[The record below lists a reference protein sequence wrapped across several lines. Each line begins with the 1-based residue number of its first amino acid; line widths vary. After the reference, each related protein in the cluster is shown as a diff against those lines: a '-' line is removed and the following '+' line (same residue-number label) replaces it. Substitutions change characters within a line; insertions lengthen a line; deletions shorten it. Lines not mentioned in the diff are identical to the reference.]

1 MRLTGISRR
10 RENSIVGLSCVGGKI
25 GLADPLGFP
34 TDVGRLF
41 QEKWI
46 KEVGFSDGC
55 YSFRIR
61 APEKGKNLFVYRI
74 TILIKKRIDGTIR
87 LSRYREFLWF
97 VLITTLL
104 GVASSGGV
112 FGIRMITVLIAN
124 WLAVAFMFMI
134 NDVEDAPDDALCPHK
149 AARNPIVSG
158 MLSHRSGWWVSILVG
173 LVSGF
178 LYLLLGFGPAVWG
191 VIGLLLGYLYSWKR
205 IRLKNFPVVDVL
217 SHSMMLAG
225 CQFLA
230 ALHTF
235 SPGVC
240 WWWPFPFCMAVSI
253 SMYGELFN
261 ELRDF
266 QKDREAGLSHTALL
280 VGYRPTSVVMYI
292 LLGIGMVSAVI
303 TLIGIMIVPYW
314 VLVITLALLI
324 CLLIPAIV
332 RIARRTRDRA
342 AAYEPL
348 HKPFEISFA
357 VALSTYYVGPW
368 LGSRILTWI
377 PHF

>member
-1 MRLTGISRR
+1 MI
-10 RENSIVGLSCVGGKI
+10 
-25 GLADPLGFP
+25 
-34 TDVGRLF
+34 
-41 QEKWI
+41 
-46 KEVGFSDGC
+46 
-55 YSFRIR
+55 
-61 APEKGKNLFVYRI
+61 
-74 TILIKKRIDGTIR
+74 IKKRIDGTIR

-97 VLITTLL
+97 VMITTLL
-104 GVASSGGV
+104 GVASSGGE

-149 AARNPIVSG
+149 AVRNPISAG

-173 LVSGF
+173 LLSGF

-191 VIGLLLGYLYSWKR
+191 WIGLLLGYLYSWKK

-230 ALHTF
+230 AFHVF
-235 SPGVC
+235 SPGVY
-240 WWWPFPFCMAVSI
+240 WWWIFPFCMTVSI

-266 QKDREAGLSHTALL
+266 HKDREAGLSHTALL
-280 VGYRPTSVVMYI
+280 VGYRPTAVVMYI
-292 LLGIGMVSAVI
+292 LLGVGIVSAVI
-303 TLIGIMIVPYW
+303 TLIGIMIVPFW
-314 VLVITLALLI
+314 VLMITLALLI
-324 CLLIPAIV
+324 CLLIPAIL
-332 RIARRTRDRA
+332 RIARRRRDRA

-357 VALSTYYVGPW
+357 VALSTYYLGPW
-368 LGSRILTWI
+368 LGARILTWL
-377 PHF
+377 PHW

>member
-1 MRLTGISRR
+1 MI
-10 RENSIVGLSCVGGKI
+10 
-25 GLADPLGFP
+25 
-34 TDVGRLF
+34 
-41 QEKWI
+41 
-46 KEVGFSDGC
+46 
-55 YSFRIR
+55 
-61 APEKGKNLFVYRI
+61 
-74 TILIKKRIDGTIR
+74 IKKRIDGTIR

-124 WLAVAFMFMI
+124 WLAVAFTFMI

-158 MLSHRSGWWVSILVG
+158 MLSHRSGWWVSILVA
-173 LVSGF
+173 LLSGF
-178 LYLLLGFGPAVWG
+178 LYLLLGFGPAIWG
-191 VIGLLLGYLYSWKR
+191 WLGLLLGYLYSWKR

-217 SHSMMLAG
+217 SHGMMLAG

-230 ALHTF
+230 AFYTF
-235 SPGVC
+235 SPGVY
-240 WWWPFPFCMAVSI
+240 WWWIFPFCMTVSI

-266 QKDREAGLSHTALL
+266 HKDREAGLTHTALL
-280 VGYRPTSVVMYI
+280 VGYRPTTVLMYS
-292 LLGIGMVSAVI
+292 LLGIGILSAII
-303 TLIGIMIVPYW
+303 TLIGIMIVPFW
-314 VLVITLALLI
+314 VLMITLALLV

-332 RIARRTRDRA
+332 RIARAARTRVA
-342 AAYEPL
+342 EYEPL

-357 VALSTYYVGPW
+357 VALTTYYIGPW
-368 LGSRILTWI
+368 LGARIIAWL
-377 PHF
+377 PR